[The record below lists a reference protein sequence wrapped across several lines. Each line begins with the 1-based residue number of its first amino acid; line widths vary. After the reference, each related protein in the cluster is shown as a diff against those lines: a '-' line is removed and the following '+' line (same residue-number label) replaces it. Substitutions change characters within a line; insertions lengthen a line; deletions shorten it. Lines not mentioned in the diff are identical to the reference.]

1 MVYSSQKIKKFILD
15 NITLHQKDIIHTAI
29 QRFGV
34 SRQAILKH
42 MHALIAEKQVLA
54 YGKTRDRIYE
64 LRPHLNFNKT
74 VKINEKFYP
83 REIVGN
89 YITPHLDVVENNIK
103 EIIQFSMTALM
114 NNILEHSKAKQ
125 FYFKLFKTYN
135 DFHIIIRDNG
145 IGIFKKIQSNL
156 DLEDCL
162 IAAMELAKGRITT
175 DSENHSGDELNAIL
189 HLFDIVKIE
198 ANRKSL
204 IYNSTLNKWMIE
216 NSVHKHGTS
225 LYLKID
231 PASNRNCEMIF
242 KKLFDVP
249 NNRLTIPISLIMV
262 PGMELINSRTQAKS
276 ILRNIEN
283 FSQVTFDFNQ
293 VELIGPAFADELVR
307 ESKKKNNLA
316 KLNWINSS
324 KMIDVL
330 MSRALKRFT

>member
-1 MVYSSQKIKKFILD
+1 MYSSHKIKKFILD
-15 NITLHQKDIIHTAI
+15 NITLHQKDIIYTAI

-74 VKINEKFYP
+74 VIINEEFCPK
-83 REIVGN
+83 EVIGK
-89 YITPHLDVVENNIK
+89 YITPHLDMVENNIK
-103 EIIQFSMTALM
+103 EIIQFSMTALI

-125 FYFKLFKTYN
+125 LYFKLYKTYN
-135 DFHIIIRDNG
+135 EFHIIIRDNG
-145 IGIFKKIQSNL
+145 IGIFKKIQTTL
-156 DLEDCL
+156 YLEDCM

-175 DSENHSGDELNAIL
+175 DSVNHSGDELNAIL
-189 HLFDIVKIE
+189 RLFDLVKIE
-198 ANRKSL
+198 ANGKSL
-204 IYNSTLNKWMIE
+204 IYKSNLNKWMIE
-216 NSVHKHGTS
+216 NSFNKQGTS

-231 PASNRNCEMIF
+231 PSSDRNCEIIF

-249 NNRLTIPISLIMV
+249 NDHLIIPISIIMV

-283 FSQVTFDFNQ
+283 FRQITFDFNQ

-307 ESKKKNNLA
+307 ESKKKNNFA
-316 KLNWINSS
+316 ELNWINSS

-330 MSRALKRFT
+330 MSRALKSFN